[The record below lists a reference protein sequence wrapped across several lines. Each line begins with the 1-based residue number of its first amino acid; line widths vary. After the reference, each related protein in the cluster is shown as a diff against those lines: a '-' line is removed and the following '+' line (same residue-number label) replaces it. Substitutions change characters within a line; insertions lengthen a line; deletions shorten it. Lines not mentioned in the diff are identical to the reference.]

1 MKRSTDRFLTTFVGS
16 LIRPPELRSLQTAQT
31 TADPETYDRTLRHAV
46 AGAVRGQADAGLD
59 VVSDGEYGKTNWA
72 SYILDR
78 VRGFEIRPA
87 PQGAE
92 MYNRF
97 GRERDE
103 FADFY
108 SQNMVGEWSA
118 RQIVCT
124 GPIAYDPTQIQRD
137 ITNFRAALA
146 DVTVEEAFMP
156 VVAPASFLR
165 EAINEHYASDEEY
178 VYAIAEALRV
188 EYRAIVDA
196 GFLLQVDDAVLA
208 TMWVVMESEGLAAY
222 RRWAELRIE
231 ALNHALRDIPQE
243 RIRYHLCWGSW
254 PGPHVTDVGLSD
266 IVDLLLRVNAGAYS
280 LEAGNPR
287 HAHEWKVWRQTKLPD
302 GKILIPGVI
311 SHSTPV
317 VEHPEL
323 VAERILRYAEL
334 VGAENVIGGSDCGF
348 AQSQG
353 LSRVPPS
360 IMWAKLRALA
370 DGARI
375 ATAELHGA
383 GRAAVS
389 V

>member
-16 LIRPPELRSLQTAQT
+16 LIRPPELRSLQTGQAPP
-31 TADPETYDRTLRHAV
+31 APETYDRTLRQAV
-46 AGAVRGQADAGLD
+46 AVAVRGQADAGLD

-78 VRGFEIRPA
+78 VGGFELRAAPA
-87 PQGAE
+87 GAE
-92 MYNRF
+92 IYNRF

-124 GPIAYDPTQIQRD
+124 GPISYDPTQIQRD
-137 ITNFRAALA
+137 IANFRAALA
-146 DVTVEEAFMP
+146 DVNVAEAFMP

-165 EAINEHYASDEEY
+165 EAINEYYTSDEEY
-178 VYAIAEALRV
+178 VYAIAEALRA
-188 EYRAIVDA
+188 EYHAIIDA

-208 TMWVVMESEGLAAY
+208 TMWVVMESEGLPAY

-231 ALNHALRDIPQE
+231 ALNHALRDIPQD

-254 PGPHVTDVGLSD
+254 PGPHVTDVPLAD

-287 HAHEWKVWRQTKLPD
+287 HAHEWKVWRETRLPD

-360 IMWAKLRALA
+360 VMWAKLRALA
-370 DGARI
+370 EGARI
-375 ATAELHGA
+375 ATGDLHGSS
-383 GRAAVS
+383 RAALS